1 MARGGG
7 GGGGIKGDDIAALAL
22 VGGVVYLYATDQLDD
37 LIAKAKEVLDSIG
50 GRVAE
55 RVPTPSGGG
64 GGTAG
69 PTGPIST
76 GGGCPSGTNCGPCR
90 PQSGG
95 IRCECNNYK
104 GASYEATFCGTWSG
118 DDLSIKMWGPTHSGN
133 NCCWCILNTSPSGQ
147 MKMRGEGPHP
157 DTSDIGPKGSVGGK
171 PTCVKAVIRPGPRGA
186 HVEGYGLVGGVWKKG
201 LTYDGP
207 CGLNKK
213 STTVSPNQQVS
224 FRCDGQLSTK
234 CATVRPLGAAPA
246 SASYT
251 RAYLANHI
259 PHITNDNDNEIGINT
274 ITPCKDIG

>member
-7 GGGGIKGDDIAALAL
+7 GGIKGEDVAALVL
-22 VGGVVYLYATDQLDD
+22 VGGVGYLVVTNQLDD
-37 LIAKAKEVLDSIG
+37 LISKAKEVLDSIG

-55 RVPTPSGGG
+55 RVPPIPTPGGG
-64 GGTAG
+64 GGG
-69 PTGPIST
+69 PSGPIST
-76 GGGCPSGTNCGPCR
+76 GGGCPGGQNCGPCR

-118 DDLSIKMWGPTHSGN
+118 DDLSIKMWGPTHSGR
-133 NCCWCILNTSPSGQ
+133 NCCWCILNTSPEGN

-171 PTCVKAVIRPGPRGA
+171 PTCVKAVITPGPRGA
-186 HVEGYGLVGGVWKKG
+186 HVEGYGLVGGTWRKG

-207 CGLNKK
+207 CGLNQK
-213 STTVSPNQQVS
+213 STKPHANQQVS
-224 FRCDGQLSTK
+224 FRCDGKLSTK
-234 CATVRPLGAAPA
+234 CATVRPLGAASA

-259 PHITNDNDNEIGINT
+259 PHITNDYNEINT
-274 ITPCKDIG
+274 NTSSPCKDIG